1 MIAPIARLFPLPKN
15 SPVNLPA
22 AKTEFHPEGWFQERR
37 SLPASFSLR
46 EFAGS
51 AETALAGLGYYP
63 GFPF

>member
-1 MIAPIARLFPLPKN
+1 MIAPIARLFPLPKTLYEN
-15 SPVNLPA
+15 VPA
-22 AKTEFHPEGWFQERR
+22 TKRVIHPEGGFQERR